1 MKQISAPSHSLSAAG
16 QDTGDS
22 AAPDTVTDTVK
33 QAENSDNTAEHTV
46 TDTVKTPISIAR
58 LFDADP
64 RIKRKKEDGGH
75 RTDVFLNPD
84 ERKMLEFIRDKENTT
99 GQSVLRVALIHLYR
113 TSYRNGSDDTV
124 PDTVKPE
131 QKP

>member
-46 TDTVKTPISIAR
+46 TDTVKTPIELLR
-58 LFDADP
+58 LFDSDGSKTRSIAS
-64 RIKRKKEDGGH
+64 GGH
-75 RTDVFLNPD
+75 RTDLYLHPD
-84 ERKMLEFIRDKENTT
+84 ELKIAEFIKKTDDVKSLQAVFR
-99 GQSVLRVALIHLYR
+99 SCLRHVYR
-113 TSYRNGSDDTV
+113 IAYSKQPNA
-124 PDTVKPE
+124 PDIKL
-131 QKP
+131 